1 MVSELEHLQS
11 SIGASLERPVHEPW
25 TLDPAHY
32 TLPEYYALE
41 VERIWKKEWICVGH
55 VKEVPDVGDF
65 YSIQLVNEPIVIVH
79 GADAQIR
86 ALSTVCR
93 HRLMLV
99 VEPGTRGKTSGF
111 VCPYHRWA
119 YKLDGQLKSALHMER
134 HADFDPSGIRLPEFR
149 VEIWNDLIWVNLDDD
164 AAPLAPKLV
173 ELEEAMAVYKGPEGG
188 VMAALYD
195 KTWKGNWK
203 SQVENNL
210 EGYHHMGMHQQSIEL
225 YSPTKNV
232 TNLTHGEY
240 WTRHQVPYER
250 DRDVTEAL
258 LDEADWSPDDWMGM
272 EQPALD
278 IINIHPGNS
287 FSIYPGGAGYYS
299 IWPLGVDSFQ
309 FRAHSIRPSG
319 ELRRFDPEG
328 AKYDSERVLDEDG
341 VAMAH
346 ILNGAGSSKAAPGPL
361 SWMEASLPLW
371 HQWMAQRLT

>member
-1 MVSELEHLQS
+1 MPSDLTHLRS
-11 SIGASLERPVHEPW
+11 SIGASLERPVDEPW
-25 TLDPAHY
+25 TLDPGHY
-32 TLPEYYALE
+32 TSPDHYDLE
-41 VERIWKKEWICVGH
+41 VEQIWKKEWICVGH
-55 VKEVPDVGDF
+55 VKEVPNVGDF
-65 YSIQLVNEPIVIVH
+65 FSIQFVNEPLVIVR

-99 VEPGTRGKTSGF
+99 AEPGACGNANSF
-111 VCPYHRWA
+111 VCPYHRWT
-119 YKLDGQLKSALHMER
+119 YGLDGQLKSALHMER
-134 HADFDPSGIRLPEFR
+134 HRDFDPSGISLPEFR
-149 VEIWNDLIWVNLDDD
+149 LEIWNDLIWINLDDD
-164 AAPLAPKLV
+164 APPLAPRLV

-250 DRDVTEAL
+250 GRDVTETL
-258 LDEADWSPDDWMGM
+258 LSEADWRPDDWMAM

-299 IWPLGVDSFQ
+299 IWPLGVDSFR
-309 FRAHSIRPSG
+309 FRAHSIRPPG
-319 ELRRFDPEG
+319 ELRRFDPDGER
-328 AKYDSERVLDEDG
+328 YDSERVLDEDG
-341 VAMAH
+341 VAMTH
-346 ILNGAGSSKAAPGPL
+346 ILNGAHSSKAEPGPL

-371 HQWMAQRLT
+371 HQWMAKRLA